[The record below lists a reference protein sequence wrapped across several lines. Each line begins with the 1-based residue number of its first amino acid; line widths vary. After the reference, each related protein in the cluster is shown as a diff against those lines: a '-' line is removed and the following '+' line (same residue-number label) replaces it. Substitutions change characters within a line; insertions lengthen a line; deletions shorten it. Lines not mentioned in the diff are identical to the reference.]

1 MVRIAILD
9 DYPNIARQIADWDGI
24 PGAEIVT
31 FTDHLAEPNRLCER
45 LLAFDVVQM
54 TRERTPFPATV
65 LERLPDLKLL
75 SGNGRRQSHV
85 DMETASK
92 LGIIVT
98 GTGGSGGSTAEL
110 AWGLIIGIM
119 RHIPWE
125 DQAMRMGRWQTRLGD
140 SLGGKTLGI
149 LGMGN
154 IGTRMATIAQLFD
167 MKVIAWGPTL
177 TAERASASGATFV
190 AWDELFS
197 RADVL
202 TIHVPLTDLSRGWVT
217 ENEFE
222 LMKPSAYLVN
232 TSRGPIV
239 DERAL
244 IDALVE
250 HRIAG
255 AALDVYDQEPLPSN
269 HPLLSLDNNVLSP
282 HLGYVSRQ
290 GLGKFF
296 SDAVDNIKAWIA
308 GDPTNVLNEDALKFV
323 RKL

>member
-9 DYPNIARQIADWDGI
+9 DYPNIACQIADWDGI

-31 FTDHLAEPNRLCER
+31 FTDHVAEPNSLVER
-45 LLAFDVVQM
+45 LLGFDVVQM
-54 TRERTPFPATV
+54 TRERTPFPASV

-75 SGNGRRQSHV
+75 SGNGRRQPHV
-85 DMETASK
+85 DMEAASK

-110 AWGLIIGIM
+110 VWGLIIGIM

-125 DQAMRMGRWQTRLGD
+125 DQAIRMGRWQTRLGD
-140 SLGGKTLGI
+140 SLGSKTLGI

-154 IGTRMATIAQLFD
+154 IGTRMATIAQMFD
-167 MKVIAWGPTL
+167 MNVIAWGPTL

-190 AWDELFS
+190 AWDKLFS
-197 RADVL
+197 QADVL

-217 ENEFE
+217 ANEFG
-222 LMKPSAYLVN
+222 LMKPTAYLIN

-244 IDALVE
+244 INALVE

-255 AALDVYDQEPLPSN
+255 AALDVYDQEPLPPN
-269 HPLLSLDNNVLSP
+269 HPLLSLSNTVLSP

-290 GLGKFF
+290 GLGKLF

-308 GDPTNVLNEDALKFV
+308 GDPTNVLNEDGLKYV

>member
-9 DYPNIARQIADWDGI
+9 DYPDIACQIADWDGI

-31 FTDHLAEPNRLCER
+31 FTDHVAEPNSLVER
-45 LLAFDVVQM
+45 LLGFDVVQM
-54 TRERTPFPATV
+54 TRERTPFPASV

-75 SGNGRRQSHV
+75 SGNGRRQPHV
-85 DMETASK
+85 DMEAASK

-110 AWGLIIGIM
+110 VWGLIIGIM

-125 DQAMRMGRWQTRLGD
+125 DQAIRMGRWQTRLGD

-154 IGTRMATIAQLFD
+154 IGTRMATIAQMFD
-167 MKVIAWGPTL
+167 MNVIAWGPTL

-190 AWDELFS
+190 AWDKLFS
-197 RADVL
+197 QADVL

-217 ENEFE
+217 ANEFG
-222 LMKPSAYLVN
+222 LMKPTAYLIN

-244 IDALVE
+244 TDALVE

-255 AALDVYDQEPLPSN
+255 AALDVYDQEPLPPN
-269 HPLLSLDNNVLSP
+269 HPLLSLSNTVLSP

-290 GLGKFF
+290 GLGKLF

-308 GDPTNVLNEDALKFV
+308 GDPTNVLNEDELKYV